1 MQLDGPWRTENR
13 LREAHRAR
21 FPFHS
26 PPDNRLDRETYFP
39 RLLAD
44 QQDDWGFDF
53 INLVTDADRVF
64 VTDEGRD
71 TERPWLVIRETG

>member
-1 MQLDGPWRTENR
+1 MAYGESPTRSSS
-13 LREAHRAR
+13 REISISQPTRQSTR
-21 FPFHS
+21 
-26 PPDNRLDRETYFP
+26 P
-39 RLLAD
+39 RDVLPAMLAD